1 MIKEFKIS
9 ASHCHEIMG
18 VKGLGKTGENYLK
31 TWYLSKK
38 YNRKKEFFS
47 KFVEKGLSVEYKG
60 IEMLSNLQGMDLSKN
75 EEWFENDFMGGF
87 PDVIYNGIVFDIKSS
102 WNIFT
107 FPFFDKELP
116 NKDYYWQLQVY
127 MAATGLSKASIVY
140 CLIDTPKPLIQ
151 QELKKLY
158 FQSGGQSE
166 DWTPETYKE
175 LEINYQFNDIP
186 ESERIKE
193 FEVLRNDKDIELI
206 KTRVLECREYIKN
219 NFK

>member
-1 MIKEFKIS
+1 MVKEFKIS
-9 ASHCHEIMG
+9 ASSCCEIMG
-18 VKGLGKTGENYLK
+18 VKGIGKTGETFLK

-47 KFVEKGLSVEYKG
+47 KFIDKGLMVEEQG
-60 IEMLSNLQGMDLSKN
+60 IQMLSNTQGMDLFKN

-87 PDVIYNGIVFDIKSS
+87 PDVIHNGIVFDVKSV

-107 FPFFDKELP
+107 FPFYDKELP

-127 MAATGLSKASIVY
+127 MAVTGLQKASIVY
-140 CLIDTPKPLIQ
+140 CLIDTPQPLID

-158 FQSGGQSE
+158 YQSGGKAE

-175 LEINYQFNDIP
+175 LAVNYKFTDIP
-186 ESERIKE
+186 ESDRIKE
-193 FEVLRNDKDIELI
+193 FEVLRNDKDIDLI
-206 KTRVLECREYIKN
+206 VERVMLCREYIKN
-219 NFK
+219 NFA